1 MNSIFRKTLIAS
13 ALTAIF
19 SSGAIAADDYS
30 KTIDGSDASKQ
41 GEMQQNDSSSTHP
54 AMPNHED
61 EFNKTIDADV
71 PRAGNSADK
80 EMQQSTDSPNAN
92 EEEFNQTIDA
102 EGPSAGNKA
111 DQQKQKSSDGQN
123 ADEAEFNH
131 TLDDEG
137 PSAGNRA
144 DPANTDRPLSEH
156 QSNVTEEEE
165 EEEEIGNTE
174 IETDTD
180 VEMKGQMDRNN
191 DVEMNEQPHGP
202 TGAGTPANRGGLYDM
217 SANELNGMDVITSD
231 GEDIG
236 GIEKIVMSPDNQNVH
251 AVVTVGGLLGV
262 GGKTILIP
270 LEKFTRTND
279 ELHVKATQAQLK
291 EMNDYGSEDYIEL
304 EGDAAISTALR
315 Q

>member
-13 ALTAIF
+13 ALTAMF
-19 SSGAIAADDYS
+19 STTAIAADDYS
-30 KTIDGSDASKQ
+30 KTIDGSDANNQ
-41 GEMQQNDSSSTHP
+41 GEMQQNESSSTHP

-61 EFNKTIDADV
+61 EFNQTIDADT
-71 PRAGNSADK
+71 PAAGNPADK
-80 EMQQSTDSPNAN
+80 EMQKSTGSPNAN
-92 EEEFNQTIDA
+92 EEEFNKTIDA
-102 EGPSAGNKA
+102 EGPRAGNKA
-111 DQQKQKSSDGQN
+111 DQEKQKSPDRQN

-144 DPANTDRPLSEH
+144 DPEKTDRPLSDH

-174 IETDTD
+174 IDNDTD

-231 GEDIG
+231 GEDVG
-236 GIEKIVMSPDNQNVH
+236 GIEKVVMSPDNQNIH

-279 ELHVKATQAQLK
+279 ELHVKATQSQLK
-291 EMNDYGSEDYIEL
+291 EMSDYGSEDYIEL
-304 EGDAAISTALR
+304 EGDAAVSTALR